1 MRRWLESLEAEKGLD
16 HLTARSRRWVLG
28 SYAALALSLVTWGAI
43 LQGESG
49 NLRPLLAFLLPL
61 LLFLPSLIGQRA
73 RGHAWLAFVSLLYF
87 MIGVNVAILP
97 GLGWLGWL
105 ITLSALALFAG
116 CTFYARFRSRQQRE
130 ASSRGGASG

>member
-16 HLTARSRRWVLG
+16 QLTAQARRWVLI
-28 SYAALALSLVTWGAI
+28 SYGALALSLLAWGLLLARD
-43 LQGESG
+43 GG

-61 LLFLPSLIGQRA
+61 VLFLPSLLAKRP

-87 MIGVNVAILP
+87 MIGVNVAVLP

-105 ITLSALALFAG
+105 IALAALALFGG
-116 CTFYARFRSRQQRE
+116 CTLYARFRSRQLRTAHE
-130 ASSRGGASG
+130 G